1 MKKVMAIFGAALLL
15 AGVATSCN
23 KKCECKTYALGVVT
37 KTYDIE
43 LESGKKCADY
53 SALVTEDPKSG
64 IECKSK
70 LFSFVFTKREKP
82 RQCTAAFFVSLPT
95 EIRTL

>member
-1 MKKVMAIFGAALLL
+1 MQ
-15 AGVATSCN
+15 
-23 KKCECKTYALGVVT
+23 TYALGVVT

-70 LFSFVFTKREKP
+70 LF
-82 RQCTAAFFVSLPT
+82 
-95 EIRTL
+95 